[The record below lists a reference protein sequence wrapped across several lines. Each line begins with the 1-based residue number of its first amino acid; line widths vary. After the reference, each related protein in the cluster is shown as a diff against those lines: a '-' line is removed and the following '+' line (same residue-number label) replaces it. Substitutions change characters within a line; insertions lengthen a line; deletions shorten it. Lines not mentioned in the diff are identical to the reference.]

1 MKKSTLAYK
10 AEKLGYTVLF
20 SSVISDLGVEETKTE
35 ILKERVNILK
45 LSSNSK
51 WIINNDTVG
60 FAKLSENEQDAL
72 MEIVMEFMATPK
84 RDR

>member
-35 ILKERVNILK
+35 ILKEGVNLLK

-51 WIINNDTVG
+51 WVINNDTVG
-60 FAKLSENEQDAL
+60 FTNLSENEQDEL